1 MKKPL
6 RAAFLL
12 LILSLPLLFYSY
24 YKNHYEDEF
33 AVCAMFK
40 DEAPYLKEWI
50 DYHHQVLG
58 ASHFY
63 LYNNDS
69 SDNFRE
75 VLHPYIRDGLVE
87 LIEWQSCEKNAL
99 DYSENDSA
107 PWDCYQR
114 GAYNDCLKNRA
125 LGRARWVAVIDIDE
139 FIVPVEGVAS
149 FKKMLR
155 RASRFSFKRSKRK
168 VGAIELKWLV
178 FGTSNLWD
186 INRDELMTKQ
196 LVLRAPDS
204 HKWHRLMKSIY
215 RPEAVKLC
223 NIHDGVLTKKYKHKK
238 AKISEFRIH
247 HYWSGPEK
255 RLREKRN
262 VGEDHMQDFIDE
274 FNVVEDRTILNYL
287 PKNSHF

>member
-6 RAAFLL
+6 KTTLLL
-12 LILSLPLLFYSY
+12 LILALPLLFYSL
-24 YKNHYEDEF
+24 YKDRYEDEF
-33 AVCAMFK
+33 AICVMFK

-75 VLHPYIRDGLVE
+75 VLHPYVKEGLVE
-87 LIEWQSCEKNAL
+87 LIEWKSCEENAIH
-99 DYSENDSA
+99 SEGDGVH
-107 PWDCYQR
+107 WIGYQR
-114 GAYNDCLKNRA
+114 GAFNDCLKNRA
-125 LGRARWVAVIDIDE
+125 LGRAKWVAVIDIDE

-149 FKKMLR
+149 FKKMLKK
-155 RASRFSFKRSKRK
+155 ASKGR
-168 VGAIELKWLV
+168 VGAIELNWLV

-186 INRDELMTKQ
+186 VNSDELMTKQ
-196 LVLRAPDS
+196 LVLRAPDN
-204 HKWHRLMKSIY
+204 HAWHRHTKSIY
-215 RPEAVKLC
+215 RPEAVELC
-223 NIHDGVLTKKYKHKK
+223 NIHNGLLTEEYKHKK
-238 AKISEFRIH
+238 PKISEFRIH

-255 RLREKRN
+255 KLREKRN
-262 VGEDHMQDFIDE
+262 VGLDHMQEFIDE

-287 PKNSHF
+287 PKNSLF